1 MPSLPD
7 VELPLC
13 VDAPRVVEPRKA
25 LARPRWAP
33 PSHKSSLSHGSS
45 RLSQGR
51 RGGTLHKHR
60 AIRIIYRPA
69 GRLEEITACCHVG
82 SLRVTRFLSSTR
94 TEIRPHCVTPFTCKQ
109 TTLLPFFFFLR
120 YSHVATLLQVQRR
133 APQTSSKSNICP
145 H

>member
-25 LARPRWAP
+25 LARPQCP
-33 PSHKSSLSHGSS
+33 PFSQIIFIT
-45 RLSQGR
+45 RLFKVITGKAW
-51 RGGTLHKHR
+51 GTLHKHR

-94 TEIRPHCVTPFTCKQ
+94 TEIRPRCVTPFTCKQ
-109 TTLLPFFFFLR
+109 TTLLPFLSFFLR